1 MLNVLAQAVP
11 VFDWTNFGVT
21 AIQAIVPVV
30 TTLAIWAGRAL
41 LVKTPR
47 VVIPIVAVM
56 LAAGLGLVVASLS
69 GGGSGRE
76 AAARRAPDGGRY
88 VGAGPGSGRGLRL
101 GRHLQSFCR
110 RPAGRRERL

>member
-47 VVIPIVAVM
+47 LLIPIAAVA
-56 LAAGLGLVVASLS
+56 LGTVLDLLVAYIS
-69 GGGSGRE
+69 GGIFNPVVGALLG
-76 AAARRAPDGGRY
+76 AAAVWLRELVNTYAEH
-88 VGAGPGSGRGLRL
+88 GLE
-101 GRHLQSFCR
+101 S
-110 RPAGRRERL
+110 

>member
-47 VVIPIVAVM
+47 VVIPIVHPDELVEHAAVH
-56 LAAGLGLVVASLS
+56 V
-69 GGGSGRE
+69 
-76 AAARRAPDGGRY
+76 
-88 VGAGPGSGRGLRL
+88 
-101 GRHLQSFCR
+101 QQ
-110 RPAGRRERL
+110 